1 MAFAEKE
8 VSMETA
14 LSWLRHNPSVRDDV
28 VESFQSDSRLQEDA
42 LPDAVAADPTLLVD
56 IAKGLVCEAVRRD
69 APEGVPEEL
78 LVAVRR
84 MAAGESR
91 VSPYMRTVL
100 KNLRGLR
107 EPSELEPV
115 LRNALAEAS
124 DEDRP
129 KLESMIDLV
138 KNPDIVATADAKTLP
153 SRPGFSPV
161 DCVACCSIGC
171 VICTEACPLCCV
183 VGCLYCG

>member
-1 MAFAEKE
+1 
-8 VSMETA
+8 META
-14 LSWLRHNPSVRDDV
+14 LTWLGDNPSVRDDV

-42 LPDAVAADPTLLVD
+42 LPDAVAADPTLLVE

-69 APEGVPEEL
+69 APDGVAEEL
-78 LVAVRR
+78 LAAVRR
-84 MAAGESR
+84 MRAGENR

-107 EPSELEPV
+107 DPSELEPV
-115 LRNALAEAS
+115 LGNALAKAS

-138 KNPDIVATADAKTLP
+138 KSPDILTTADFKKLP
-153 SRPGFSPV
+153 TRPGFSPI
-161 DCVACCSIGC
+161 DCVACCGIGC

-183 VGCLYCG
+183 IGCLYCG